1 MAPFLIME
9 FSGHTTLLALL
20 DAGADVDA
28 RDARQR
34 TPLAHA
40 TYRRRLDCLRIL
52 LTRGADPNAL
62 DEDGASVVDIAL
74 KAGSDDCASELI
86 KAGGSAS
93 SAGDGGAGRLRA
105 AACAGDACLIE
116 RLPQLPRVLLV

>member
-1 MAPFLIME
+1 M
-9 FSGHTTLLALL
+9 HT
-20 DAGADVDA
+20 
-28 RDARQR
+28 R
-34 TPLAHA
+34 PHW
-40 TYRRRLDCLRIL
+40 RRLDCLRIL

-86 KAGGSAS
+86 RAGAAS
-93 SAGDGGAGRLRA
+93 SADDGGAGRLRA

-116 RLPQLPRVLLV
+116 RLIKGRAPRVC